1 MRSQRQTTPPQR
13 GIALL
18 EALVALVILAFGIL
32 GLLWMHQ
39 QALAQQRQQLMRS
52 VAMGVAEEL
61 AERMHLNAPQ
71 RTLYAKAW
79 GAAATKAPDCAA
91 TACSRQDLAEWDMQ
105 QLQQNLQIQ
114 LPDGD
119 AAVFAL
125 TDAAQWWG
133 IVIAWRD
140 VNETYRTDTTSG
152 SPPCAAQMSCWRL
165 LFKPDR

>member
-79 GAAATKAPDCAA
+79 GAAATTAPDCAV
-91 TACSRQDLAEWDMQ
+91 TPCSRQDLAAWDMQ